1 MLPVLGRLL
10 HKPKGVLY
18 AAWGGVEAVRYAIA
32 HRFGS
37 IDIDVHVSKDGILMA
52 VHWPREWLLDGKPL
66 GPIRNHTA
74 SELARAVPKN
84 GGRWRI
90 QPVATLLAEGRDRI
104 VFCLEAKP
112 DEALELASTWAR
124 VKADADR
131 YGCRVVVMTIQRQGA
146 HPIAWEAAA
155 ERRLRAAKTAGLP
168 VMVLSRGWLDPARW
182 GFVDAWKV
190 NKRAELRWG
199 KDMPKHIPYVGPGSP
214 LGASAH
220 PKTRI
225 PVLAAPTPKPKPKP
239 PSKPPLGGVM
249 TATSTQHVVNR
260 LRLRGVAVLTRP
272 QWRSNH
278 EAVYKARRAS
288 KPAKMP
294 CSTVVQHITVTK
306 DTGDFARDVR
316 AVERIGF
323 ERFGS
328 GVSYNWVVNMRTGA
342 VAVGQ
347 PLDAKGTHTVNNKS
361 TPGYSFDQNYAA
373 RAIAVLGMP
382 GDKLSAKAAESIA
395 QILAAMVA
403 EGVVTRDFDY
413 EPHSLFTAKD
423 CPCDSTRDQMP
434 AIKARAQAIIK
445 EAAK

>member
-37 IDIDVHVSKDGILMA
+37 IDIDVHVSKDGIPMA

-155 ERRLRAAKTAGLP
+155 ERRLQAAKAAGLP
-168 VMVLSRGWLDPARW
+168 VMVLSRGWLDPAKW

-190 NKRAELRWG
+190 NRRAELRWG

-214 LGASAH
+214 LGATAH

-225 PVLAAPTPKPKPKP
+225 PVLAAPTTTTTAP
-239 PSKPPLGGVM
+239 PEVTMQICQNGWPALASDSKRLH
-249 TATSTQHVVNR
+249 TWVVPTKEGDVK
-260 LRLRGVAVLTRP
+260 LRLREGSGGFLLAHFALWYAEVIEPLVGKIHDDWGYAPRKVRGSATSV
-272 QWRSNH
+272 SNH
-278 EAVYKARRAS
+278 AGGLAIDLNATRHPLGK
-288 KPAKMP
+288 
-294 CSTVVQHITVTK
+294 
-306 DTGDFARDVR
+306 TGTF
-316 AVERIGF
+316 
-323 ERFGS
+323 
-328 GVSYNWVVNMRTGA
+328 
-342 VAVGQ
+342 
-347 PLDAKGTHTVNNKS
+347 
-361 TPGYSFDQNYAA
+361 TPKQYAA
-373 RAIAVLGMP
+373 IDNRLALYDGCLRSGTNYRRRRDDMHTEI
-382 GDKLSAKAAESIA
+382 DKPLADCERVARKLMDSPRGKR
-395 QILAAMVA
+395 ILAAN
-403 EGVVTRDFDY
+403 
-413 EPHSLFTAKD
+413 PS
-423 CPCDSTRDQMP
+423 Q
-434 AIKARAQAIIK
+434 KAVILS
-445 EAAK
+445 